1 MKTLEKIDYRKIYF
15 SAFIWTG
22 FLVHNTD
29 MTSWCN
35 SASIAHANIYTATFV
50 GCSILPI
57 ASIGGTLIGFTLTI
71 CHDLVPLADK
81 VVDGN

>member
-1 MKTLEKIDYRKIYF
+1 MLT
-15 SAFIWTG
+15 
-22 FLVHNTD
+22 
-29 MTSWCN
+29 
-35 SASIAHANIYTATFV
+35 IYTATFV

-81 VVDGN
+81 VVEGN